1 MEGKNVYRKFMKKKP
16 LTILLILLIILILLL
31 IVSAFISDLNRKNKQ
46 IINLTSDQKIS
57 DFDYL
62 CEALDKG
69 YPFWRDVNVS
79 GINKEIVYSEY
90 RKNIEDTK
98 TDIEFFKEIGYF
110 LKEFGG
116 YGHLTVLD
124 GSMYRLYMDT
134 LIIGNNLLNEQELQ
148 TIQPLIQVL
157 TNPISQNTYSLLD
170 QSHTGFRSTAGLK
183 DKYTNIEQNQT
194 LEENQTGIS
203 TQILIE
209 GKTAYLK
216 LPSFELTNIESDKIM
231 LENFFAEI
239 KELPNLIIDIRGN
252 SGGSDLYWKQLL
264 VSPNVKEDL
273 KSERYFFFNMNEI
286 TQNYVNAIFM
296 SNEIINTS
304 DIGEVGH
311 LSSYYEEFTNLII
324 ESTLFKPSAQP
335 YSGEIFVLVDEKVYS
350 ASENF
355 VMFCKNSGFATL
367 VGTQTNGDGGIA
379 DPLLISLPESGLI
392 VRFSMFFGV
401 NPDGTGNEATGTTP
415 DVLINKDEDALE
427 KCLSLLN

>member
-1 MEGKNVYRKFMKKKP
+1 MKKKP

-31 IVSAFISDLNRKNKQ
+31 IVSAFMSYLNRKNQQ

-62 CEALDKG
+62 CDVLDKS
-69 YPFWRDVNVS
+69 YPFWRDINVS
-79 GINKEIVYSEY
+79 EISKEIIYSEY
-90 RKNIEDTK
+90 RKTIEDTK

-216 LPSFELTNIESDKIM
+216 LPSFELTNIES
-231 LENFFAEI
+231 
-239 KELPNLIIDIRGN
+239 
-252 SGGSDLYWKQLL
+252 
-264 VSPNVKEDL
+264 L
-273 KSERYFFFNMNEI
+273 K
-286 TQNYVNAIFM
+286 
-296 SNEIINTS
+296 
-304 DIGEVGH
+304 
-311 LSSYYEEFTNLII
+311 
-324 ESTLFKPSAQP
+324 LF
-335 YSGEIFVLVDEKVYS
+335 LR
-350 ASENF
+350 
-355 VMFCKNSGFATL
+355 
-367 VGTQTNGDGGIA
+367 
-379 DPLLISLPESGLI
+379 ISLPRLKNCPI
-392 VRFSMFFGV
+392 
-401 NPDGTGNEATGTTP
+401 
-415 DVLINKDEDALE
+415 
-427 KCLSLLN
+427 LL

>member
-1 MEGKNVYRKFMKKKP
+1 MYRKFMKKKP

-194 LEENQTGIS
+194 LEESQAGIS
-203 TQILIE
+203 TQILNE

-216 LPSFELTNIESDKIM
+216 LPSFELTNYESDKIM

-252 SGGSDLYWKQLL
+252 SGGSDYTGSNYLYHLM
-264 VSPNVKEDL
+264 L
-273 KSERYFFFNMNEI
+273 KRILN
-286 TQNYVNAIFM
+286 QN
-296 SNEIINTS
+296 
-304 DIGEVGH
+304 DISF
-311 LSSYYEEFTNLII
+311 LT
-324 ESTLFKPSAQP
+324 
-335 YSGEIFVLVDEKVYS
+335 
-350 ASENF
+350 
-355 VMFCKNSGFATL
+355 
-367 VGTQTNGDGGIA
+367 
-379 DPLLISLPESGLI
+379 
-392 VRFSMFFGV
+392 
-401 NPDGTGNEATGTTP
+401 
-415 DVLINKDEDALE
+415 
-427 KCLSLLN
+427 